1 MTAPGAVAPTTPRR
15 RTSAGARGTLWG
27 IVLAV
32 VLVALGPELAGR
44 ALVVVGVVVVTLVLV
59 ANIAAS
65 LPASHRWTQALQG
78 ALRRTALFAGPAF
91 FVVGTGLA
99 LQAGTRFGWL
109 AGGLAA
115 AVLGAAGSAGALRLQ
130 SSLEPPPRWATWP
143 TGAFAAGVT
152 VLVVL
157 GIVLP
162 KFRGVSG
169 KAEDYPM
176 RDAIDSL
183 SRIEQRAHDSTGRY
197 LTQREIARRGVPLAT
212 PVFTLAVESADSDGA
227 YLTAT
232 SRTSP
237 RKCGYVTG
245 WVKDTLPEW
254 HGNPPHLFPRC
265 WTTGR

>member
-1 MTAPGAVAPTTPRR
+1 M
-15 RTSAGARGTLWG
+15 
-27 IVLAV
+27 
-32 VLVALGPELAGR
+32 
-44 ALVVVGVVVVTLVLV
+44 
-59 ANIAAS
+59 
-65 LPASHRWTQALQG
+65 
-78 ALRRTALFAGPAF
+78 
-91 FVVGTGLA
+91 
-99 LQAGTRFGWL
+99 
-109 AGGLAA
+109 
-115 AVLGAAGSAGALRLQ
+115 
-130 SSLEPPPRWATWP
+130 
-143 TGAFAAGVT
+143 
-152 VLVVL
+152 LVVL

-254 HGNPPHLFPRC
+254 DGNPPHLFPRC

>member
-44 ALVVVGVVVVTLVLV
+44 ALVVVGMVVVMLGLV
-59 ANIAAS
+59 ANLAAG
-65 LPASHRWTQALQG
+65 LPASHRWTPALQG
-78 ALRRTALFAGPAF
+78 TLRRTALFTGPAF
-91 FVVGTGLA
+91 LVVGAGLA
-99 LQAGTRFGWL
+99 LQAGTRLTWL

-115 AVLGAAGSAGALRLQ
+115 AVLGAAGIAGALRLQ
-130 SSLEPPPRWATWP
+130 SSLETPPRWATWP
-143 TGAFAAGVT
+143 TGVLAAGVT
-152 VLVVL
+152 VVVVL

-183 SRIEQRAHDSTGRY
+183 SRIEQRAHDSTGRF
-197 LTQREIARRGVPLAT
+197 LTQRQLARRGYPLAT
-212 PVFTLAVESADSDGA
+212 PAFTLAVESADSDGA

-237 RKCGYVTG
+237 RKCGYFTG

-254 HGNPPHLFPRC
+254 DGNPPHLFPRC

>member
-15 RTSAGARGTLWG
+15 RTTAGARGTLWG

-44 ALVVVGVVVVTLVLV
+44 ALVVVGIVVVMLGLV
-59 ANIAAS
+59 ANLSAG
-65 LPASHRWTQALQG
+65 LPASHRWTPALQG
-78 ALRRTALFAGPAF
+78 TLRRTALFTGPAF
-91 FVVGTGLA
+91 LVVGAGLA
-99 LQAGTRFGWL
+99 LQAGTRLTWL

-115 AVLGAAGSAGALRLQ
+115 AVLGAAGIAGALRLQ
-130 SSLEPPPRWATWP
+130 SSLETPPRWATWP
-143 TGAFAAGVT
+143 TGVLAAGVT
-152 VLVVL
+152 VVVVL

-183 SRIEQRAHDSTGRY
+183 SRIEQRAHDSTGRF
-197 LTQREIARRGVPLAT
+197 LTQRQLARRGYPLAT
-212 PVFTLAVESADSDGA
+212 PAFTLAVESADSDGA

-254 HGNPPHLFPRC
+254 DGNPPHLFPRC